1 MTPNVFRE
9 IKSKSIS
16 LYDVKEPF
24 VLPSY
29 DGENDTVQ
37 FKEFKLTLWRIN
49 KFQQSRHVLAQQY
62 LTIWGEPDLQV
73 MFKRFSFTCDLKY
86 IYLTF
91 YTPHND
97 SLFKTVVLE
106 STTLEKV
113 EGAEYW
119 YYRNGMDAYSS
130 LKGKCHPLI
139 KVAHIF

>member
-1 MTPNVFRE
+1 M
-9 IKSKSIS
+9 
-16 LYDVKEPF
+16 
-24 VLPSY
+24 
-29 DGENDTVQ
+29 Q

-97 SLFKTVVLE
+97 ALFKTVVLE

-113 EGAEYW
+113 DGAEYW
-119 YYRNGMDAYSS
+119 YYRNANNSMDASSS
-130 LKGKCHPLI
+130 LKGKRDTRI
-139 KVAHIF
+139 QFDHIF